1 MPIRDLARQA
11 RVRGRLLARAFRL
24 VWESA
29 PGWTAASLAL
39 VAAQGLLPLASLY
52 LMKLLVDALA
62 AAFGASPAASASA
75 PPAAAPPVLLIL
87 SFAAGVA
94 VLEVL
99 SRVARSPRTSPR
111 RRPRPSSTIW
121 PTSSTPSPPRST

>member
-1 MPIRDLARQA
+1 MLESRMPLRDLARQA
-11 RVRGRLLARAFRL
+11 RVRGRLLARAFLL

-52 LMKLLVDALA
+52 LMKLLVDALT
-62 AAFGASPAASASA
+62 AAFGASPAASNAA
-75 PPAAAPPVLLIL
+75 APAAATSVLLVL

-99 SRVARSPRTSPR
+99 SRTLASYVAEA
-111 RRPRPSSTIW
+111 
-121 PTSSTPSPPRST
+121 